1 MSTVQVRSC
10 LGSKRSEGFLNCQ
23 NHIAMGVS
31 RNGAKRQFVI
41 RVTGGSAAVGY
52 CCRHRMREIPM
63 LKTTYRQTR
72 ETISEWRRRARS
84 RRELAMLGPVAR
96 LDLGWGCVIN
106 AEMSKPFWQA

>member
-1 MSTVQVRSC
+1 
-10 LGSKRSEGFLNCQ
+10 
-23 NHIAMGVS
+23 
-31 RNGAKRQFVI
+31 
-41 RVTGGSAAVGY
+41 
-52 CCRHRMREIPM
+52 M

-84 RRELAMLGPVAR
+84 RRELAMFGPVAR